1 MTYVKLV
8 TLAVFMLTTFLIV
21 QIKNVEAGQCARV
34 GMRCSRALPNPCG
47 GDIITCRCVRLH
59 LIGSTCVD
67 YTGDGL

>member
-1 MTYVKLV
+1 MTYVKLAN
-8 TLAVFMLTTFLIV
+8 LAVFMLTTFLIV

-47 GDIITCRCVRLH
+47 DIVTCRCVHLH
-59 LIGSTCVD
+59 LVGSTCID